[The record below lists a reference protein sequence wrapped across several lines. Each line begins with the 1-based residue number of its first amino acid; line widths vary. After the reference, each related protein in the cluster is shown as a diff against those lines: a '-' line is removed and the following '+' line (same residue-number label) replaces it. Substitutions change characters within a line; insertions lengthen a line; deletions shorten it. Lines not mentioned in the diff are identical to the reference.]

1 MEHLGTKEL
10 QTERLI
16 LRRLTIEDTESVY
29 NNWANDDEVTY
40 YLSWPTHKDKNVTKG
55 VLENWIKNY
64 SKNDFYQWAIV
75 PKAINEPI
83 GTISVVDK
91 NDDIQMVE
99 IGYCIGRKWW
109 NKGITSEALNAI
121 IKYFFEEIKVNRIEA
136 WHDIKNQNSGKVMAK
151 CEMKCEGNLRQS
163 RKNNTGIS
171 DHIIYGILLE
181 EYLNKKQKPAHKGS

>member
-29 NNWANDDEVTY
+29 NNWANDNAVTY

-55 VLENWIKNY
+55 VLENWINNY

-75 PKAINEPI
+75 PKEINEPI

-99 IGYCIGRKWW
+99 IGYCIGKQWW
-109 NKGITSEALNAI
+109 NKGLTSEALNAI

-151 CEMKCEGNLRQS
+151 CGMKYEGHLRQS

-181 EYLNKKQKPAHKGS
+181 EYLKIN

>member
-1 MEHLGTKEL
+1 MEHLGTRKLE
-10 QTERLI
+10 TERLI
-16 LRRLTIEDTESVY
+16 LRQFTIDDAELMFK
-29 NNWANDDEVTY
+29 NWANDDNVTK
-40 YLSWPTHKDKNVTKG
+40 YLTWPTHQDINVSRY

-75 PKAINEPI
+75 PKEVNEPI

-99 IGYCIGRKWW
+99 IGYCIGKKWW

-121 IKYFFEEIKVNRIEA
+121 IKYFFEEVMVNRIEA
-136 WHDIKNQNSGKVMAK
+136 WHDIKNPNSGKVMAK
-151 CEMKCEGNLRQS
+151 CGMKCEGNLRQS

-171 DHIIYGILLE
+171 DSAIYGILLE
-181 EYLNKKQKPAHKGS
+181 EYFKK